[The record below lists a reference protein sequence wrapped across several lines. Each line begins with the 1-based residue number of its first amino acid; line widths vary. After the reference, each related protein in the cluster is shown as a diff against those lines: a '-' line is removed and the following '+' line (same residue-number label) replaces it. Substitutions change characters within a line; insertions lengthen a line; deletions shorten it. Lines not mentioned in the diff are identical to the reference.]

1 MKNYGCHHGFT
12 STVPL
17 SHSVSL
23 GDGLS
28 GVCSFME
35 IVPSSDI
42 SGSDR
47 A

>member
-28 GVCSFME
+28 GVCRLME
-35 IVPSSDI
+35 IVPSSDV
-42 SGSDR
+42 SETTR
-47 A
+47 